1 MLIIFNAQNVVPN
14 KITDSTIQDKV
25 IVDVEAMDLLARGLD
40 KRIKLG
46 EQEPQP
52 YLPYWEHLAQHFK
65 VPKEDAMMCKHPPE
79 RSPSKNMF
87 ECLNSGDPGFS
98 ITKLEEKLEIIERND
113 LVEKL
118 KSLPSGEFLNT

>member
-1 MLIIFNAQNVVPN
+1 MNAQNVVPN
-14 KITDSTIQDKV
+14 KITDSTIQDKI

-40 KRIKLG
+40 KRVKL
-46 EQEPQP
+46 EERDRQP

-65 VPKEDAMMCKHPPE
+65 VPKEHAMMCKYPHE

-87 ECLNSGDPGFS
+87 ECLDILGRGFS
-98 ITKLEEKLEIIERND
+98 IANLEEKLGNIERND

-118 KSLPSGEFLNT
+118 KSLPSGEFFNT